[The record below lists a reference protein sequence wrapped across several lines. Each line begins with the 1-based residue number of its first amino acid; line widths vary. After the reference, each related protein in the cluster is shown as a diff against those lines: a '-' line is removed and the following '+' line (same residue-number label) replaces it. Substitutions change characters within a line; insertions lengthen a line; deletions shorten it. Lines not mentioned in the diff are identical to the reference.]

1 MLKRSKYMR
10 KIERVRKDITANDK
24 KIARLFEKRMK
35 LSKEVATYKI
45 ANNISVFDAKRED
58 LVIKNF
64 LDSMRDKNMS
74 NWGASLI
81 YELMR
86 SSKQYQSSLFSSQ
99 KSSPK
104 TMDATIVCQGVV
116 GSYAEEAAIG
126 YFGENANI
134 KCLQSFSD
142 VFDYISTSRADFG
155 VVPIENS
162 STGSIGD
169 VYDLFEKYDCKIV
182 GEYVLKIN
190 HNLLASADATEN
202 TITDVYSHTQGF
214 EQCSAFLSKYPHLN
228 LVPYH
233 NTAISAK
240 YVSESG
246 DKTKAAI
253 ASKRA
258 AKIYNL
264 KTICENINNNYNN
277 YTRFVIISKDLSTDE
292 NADKVSVMFRLNHEK
307 GTLCRLMASF
317 EKYDVNLLKI
327 ESRPIPNKSWQY
339 NFFID
344 FEASLCD
351 ARLNEMLDSLSK
363 NSESFKLLGNYKGA
377 NI

>member
-1 MLKRSKYMR
+1 MR
-10 KIERVRKDITANDK
+10 EIEQIRKDITENDRE
-24 KIARLFEKRMK
+24 IARLFEKRME
-35 LSKEVATYKI
+35 LSKEVATYKT

-64 LDSMRDKNMS
+64 LDSLDDKS
-74 NWGASLI
+74 LSKWGASLI

-86 SSKQYQSSLFSSQ
+86 SSKQYQSSLFSSP
-99 KSSPK
+99 KSNTKIS
-104 TMDATIVCQGVV
+104 DATIVCQGVV

-126 YFGENANI
+126 YFGESAKI
-134 KCLQSFSD
+134 QCLKSFSD
-142 VFDYISTSRADFG
+142 VFDYVLTSKADFG

-182 GEYVLKIN
+182 GEYILKIN
-190 HNLLASADATEN
+190 HNLLANANATEE
-202 TITDVYSHTQGF
+202 TITNVYSHTQGF
-214 EQCSAFLSKYPHLN
+214 EQCSAFLNKYPHFN

-277 YTRFVIISKDLSTDE
+277 YTRFFIISKDLSVDKS
-292 NADKVSVMFRLNHEK
+292 ADKVSIMFRLNHEK
-307 GTLCRLMASF
+307 GLLCKLMASF
-317 EKYDVNLLKI
+317 EKYGVNLLKI

-351 ARLNEMLDSLSK
+351 SSINEMLDLLSK